1 MGKHTKIVG
10 PAGRF
15 GARYGAT
22 LRKKVAYIERKMKAK
37 HRCPRCESLGTVRRV
52 SVGIWSCRKC
62 GYTFAGGAY
71 IPRTE
76 LGRTLIPEELKALKA
91 SKESRARG
99 SPRE

>member
-22 LRKKVAYIERKMKAK
+22 LRKKVALIEKKMKAR

-52 SVGIWSCRKC
+52 SVGVWTCKKC

-91 SKESRARG
+91 SKETKS
-99 SPRE
+99 SS